1 MRLVLLLISLCLVAA
16 ACSDFPKDT
25 EGTSQNAEA
34 SGMRLGWIEGDRDD
48 RDIGS
53 LVGSLERS
61 TGKPARVT
69 SGSAETLLTELE
81 AGNLDL
87 VVGSFDAKTP
97 WVSRVTFSRPV
108 AVHELPHGTIEARA
122 AMRNGEHAWAVKV
135 DEVVLKQAP
144 Q

>member
-1 MRLVLLLISLCLVAA
+1 MRLVLLLISISLVAA
-16 ACSDFPKDT
+16 ACSEFPKDT
-25 EGTSQNAEA
+25 EGTSENVEA

-61 TGKPARVT
+61 TGRPARVEF
-69 SGSAETLLTELE
+69 GSAEMLLTELE
-81 AGNLDL
+81 AGKLDL
-87 VVGSFDAKTP
+87 VVGTFDAKSP
-97 WVSRVTFSRPV
+97 WISRVTFSRPV
-108 AVHELPHGTIEARA
+108 AVHERPYGTVEAKA

-144 Q
+144 K